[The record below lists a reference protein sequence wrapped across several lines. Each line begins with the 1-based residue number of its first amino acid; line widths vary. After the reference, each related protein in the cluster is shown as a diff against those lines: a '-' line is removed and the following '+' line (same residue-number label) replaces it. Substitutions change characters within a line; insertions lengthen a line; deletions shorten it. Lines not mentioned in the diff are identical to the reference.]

1 MVLLA
6 SGMQMLLLGII
17 GEYLARVYD
26 EAKGR
31 EPWIIGDA
39 RGFDEDAI
47 EMPTGWHVSGNYCE
61 RSVAPRK
68 RVAVKQP

>member
-39 RGFDEDAI
+39 RGFDEDDI